1 MEENVKIK
9 PTVEW
14 IAEKYKEM
22 NSRLFDNRLGE
33 CNFRIFTS
41 GKGSQG
47 RRLGCFG
54 LDSGNIRVNIHTR
67 RMFIPGTW
75 GHDDIIINRLNFEI
89 CRPYIALNGN
99 YSATEE
105 AWLNTLIHEMC
116 HYYTYM
122 NGIAPKQGHGPE
134 FRNIASYIAA
144 NSNGTITIERLASA
158 EKMKNFELDDFYKE
172 KRERR
177 KTNKINR
184 LQCIIIETE
193 SGEHELTLTSND
205 DLVKKIIEANSNGY
219 RSNKCK
225 KILWA
230 SDPDLI
236 KTLYDLGY
244 KSSMRTYRYW
254 TMRAWN
260 WDKIKNFNFA
270 IINEKTP
277 AMASSVQLNENDIKS
292 IVENVLMEIINN
304 DTIEIKAGFPLSELS
319 PFEAEGLA

>member
-1 MEENVKIK
+1 MEENIKFK
-9 PTVEW
+9 PTTEW
-14 IAEKYKEM
+14 MTKKYNEM
-22 NSRLFDNRLGE
+22 NSLLFDNKLGE

-75 GHDDIIINRLNFEI
+75 GHDIVINRLNFEI

-99 YSATEE
+99 YSATED

-134 FRNIASYIAA
+134 FRSIASYVAA

-193 SGEHELTLTSND
+193 SGEHELTLTSSD
-205 DLVKKIIEANSNGY
+205 DLVRKIIEVNTNGY

-236 KTLYDLGY
+236 KTLYNLGY

-254 TMRAWN
+254 TMKAWD
-260 WDKIKNFNFA
+260 WDKVKSFNFA

-277 AMASSVQLNENDIKS
+277 AMANSVQLNENDIKS
-292 IVENVLMEIINN
+292 IVENVLMELINN

>member
-205 DLVKKIIEANSNGY
+205 DLVKKIIEVNSNGY

-236 KTLYDLGY
+236 KTLYNLGY

-254 TMRAWN
+254 TMKAWD
-260 WDKIKNFNFA
+260 WDKVKSFNFA

-292 IVENVLMEIINN
+292 IVENVLMELINN

>member
-14 IAEKYKEM
+14 IAEKYEEM
-22 NSRLFDNRLGE
+22 NSRLFDDRLGE

-47 RRLGCFG
+47 SRLGCFG
-54 LDSGNIRVNIHTR
+54 LDARNIRVNIHTR

-75 GHDDIIINRLNFEI
+75 GHDDIIINYLNFEI
-89 CRPYIALNGN
+89 CKPYIALNGN

-122 NGIAPKQGHGPE
+122 NGRAPKQGHGPE
-134 FRNIASYIAA
+134 FRSIASYVAA

-205 DLVKKIIEANSNGY
+205 DLVKKIIEVNSNGY

-225 KILWA
+225 KILWS

-292 IVENVLMEIINN
+292 IVENVLMELINN

>member
-1 MEENVKIK
+1 MENKIK
-9 PTVEW
+9 FKPTTEW
-14 IAEKYKEM
+14 MSQKYNEM
-22 NSRLFDNRLGE
+22 NSLLFDNRLGE
-33 CNFRIFTS
+33 CNFRIFTT

-47 RRLGCFG
+47 GQLGCFG
-54 LDSGNIRVNIHTR
+54 LNNRNIRINIYTR
-67 RMFIPGTW
+67 RIFIPGTW
-75 GHDDIIINRLNFEI
+75 GHNDDIIINRLNFEI
-89 CRPYIALNGN
+89 CKPYIALNGN

-122 NGIAPKQGHGPE
+122 NGICPKQGHGPE
-134 FRNIASYIAA
+134 FRNIASYVAA
-144 NSNGTITIERLASA
+144 KSNGTIAIERLASA
-158 EKMKNFELDDFYKE
+158 EKMENFELDDFYKE

-177 KTNKINR
+177 KTNKINH

-205 DLVKKIIEANSNGY
+205 NLVKKIIEYNTSGY

-230 SDPDLI
+230 SDPDLT

-244 KSSMRTYRYW
+244 KSNMRSYRYW
-254 TMRAWN
+254 AMKAWD
-260 WDKIKNFNFA
+260 WDKVKKFNFV

-277 AMASSVQLNENDIKS
+277 AMANTVTLNENDIKT
-292 IVENVLMEIINN
+292 IVENTIMELINN
-304 DTIEIKAGFPLSELS
+304 NENSIAINPNIPLSELS
-319 PFEAEGLA
+319 PFEY

>member
-22 NSRLFDNRLGE
+22 NSWLFGGRLGR
-33 CNFRIFTS
+33 CNFGLFTT
-41 GKGSQG
+41 GKGSEG
-47 RRLGCFG
+47 GTLGKFRLGVSCKAETY
-54 LDSGNIRVNIHTR
+54 SR
-67 RMFIPGTW
+67 RMYVPSYTERIYI
-75 GHDDIIINRLNFEI
+75 HSNNFYDLLKPSI
-89 CRPYIALNGN
+89 LLNGN

-122 NGIAPKQGHGPE
+122 NGRAPKQGHGHE
-134 FRNIASYIAA
+134 FRSIASYVAA
-144 NSNGTITIERLASA
+144 NSNSTITIERLASA

-177 KTNKINR
+177 KNNKINR

-205 DLVKKIIEANSNGY
+205 DLVKKIIEINSNGN

-254 TMRAWN
+254 TMKAEK
-260 WDKIKNFNFA
+260 WDKVKNFNFA

-277 AMASSVQLNENDIKS
+277 AMANSVQLNENDIKS
-292 IVENVLMEIINN
+292 IVENVLMELINN

-319 PFEAEGLA
+319 PFEAEGFA